1 MKYVVTWT
9 PRAGGS
15 GHENEASRKRAV
27 ELLGKWIPQQKVHEI
42 LVRIDGQGGFAVVET
57 DEPESIARTIAT
69 FSPYLVHSV
78 YPVLEIDEARGI
90 AEEAI
95 AFLESH

>member
-9 PRAGGS
+9 PRPGGS

-27 ELLGKWIPQQKVHEI
+27 ELLDKWIPQQKLREMLI
-42 LVRIDGQGGFAVVET
+42 RIDGQGGFAVVET
-57 DEPESIARTIAT
+57 DEPETIARTVAT
-69 FSPYLVHSV
+69 FSPYLAHSV
-78 YPVLEIDEARGI
+78 YPVLEIDKARSI